1 MSRLLFTIILIV
13 ACATGAVA
21 GPREDADDT
30 FGRGDYTKA
39 AQLLRPYADQGDTLA
54 QLQMGLM
61 YDEGLGVTQDYQEAM
76 KWFQRSAKQGFVPAQ
91 NVLGLKYHFGRGI
104 RQDLL
109 AYMWLNIAAAALS
122 GDERKEAL
130 KNRDHVASQMT
141 TAQIEK
147 AQEMA
152 RRCHQS
158 KFKECD

>member
-1 MSRLLFTIILIV
+1 MWRHIFAIILIV

-30 FGRGDYTKA
+30 FGRGDYHKA
-39 AQLLRPYADQGDTLA
+39 AQLLRPFADLGDALA

-61 YDEGLGVTQDYQEAM
+61 YDEGLGVTQDHQEAM

-91 NVLGLKYHFGRGI
+91 NVLGVKYHFGRGV

-109 AYMWLNIAAAALS
+109 AYMWLTIAAAGLS
-122 GDERKEAL
+122 GDEGKEAM
-130 KNRDHVASQMT
+130 KNRDHVASQMSA
-141 TAQIEK
+141 AQIEK

-152 RRCHQS
+152 RRCQ
-158 KFKECD
+158 KTTFKQCD